1 MFLDSKLEFKEHA
14 ITMLNTISK
23 IIVLVILKKT
33 LMRPSSVRIYYLQV
47 PTLSMLVSYTI
58 KHMITNNFSQQ
69 TIQGNSTL
77 TITGVI
83 IEVSGELP

>member
-47 PTLSMLVSYTI
+47 PTLGMLVSYTI
-58 KHMITNNFSQQ
+58 KHMIANNFSQQ

>member
-47 PTLSMLVSYTI
+47 PTLSMLVSYII
-58 KHMITNNFSQQ
+58 KHMIANNFSQQ

-83 IEVSGELP
+83 IGVSGELP

>member
-58 KHMITNNFSQQ
+58 KHMIANNFSQQ

-77 TITGVI
+77 TITGVTI
-83 IEVSGELP
+83 GVSGELP

>member
-1 MFLDSKLEFKEHA
+1 MFLDSKLEIKEHA

-58 KHMITNNFSQQ
+58 KHMIANNFSQQ